1 MLWTEY
7 RDHYPKVE
15 QQPPLVPIREQFDV
29 ATPRFAFTMHSF
41 PMPRVWFLSEDGHR
55 LVQVQHDL
63 FILNWRKLD
72 ETPED
77 YPHYREIRQR
87 FVDAI
92 GLFEEFIERE
102 SIGPLKAVQ
111 AELTY
116 VNHIDAREADGTR
129 KPLSRIIRAW
139 ADEREVGQSPKSG
152 TFVASGLPEFEETSI
167 ATHYVMRNEDG
178 KPVGR
183 LHISVEPQRYT
194 KDNTPL
200 YAMSLVARGAPRS
213 PDLGAAVAVLDEG
226 HKAIVNGF
234 TSMTTK
240 EMHSVWERTQ

>member
-1 MLWTEY
+1 MLWNEY
-7 RDHYPKVE
+7 RDRYPLVE

-29 ATPRFAFTMHSF
+29 AAPRFGFTMQSF

-72 ETPED
+72 TPED

-92 GLFEEFIERE
+92 GLFEEFIENE
-102 SIGPLKAVQ
+102 SIGPLKPVQ

-116 VNHIDAREADGTR
+116 VNHIDAHEADGSR

-139 ADEREVGQSPKSG
+139 TNEGEVSQSPKTG
-152 TFVASGLPEFEETSI
+152 KFVASGLPEFEEASI
-167 ATHYVMRNEDG
+167 TTHYIMRGDDG
-178 KPVGR
+178 KPMGR
-183 LHISVEPQRYT
+183 LHISVEPQRYV
-194 KDNTPL
+194 KGNAPL
-200 YAMSLVARGAPRS
+200 YAVSLVARGAPRS
-213 PDLGAAVAVLDEG
+213 PDIGAAVAVLDES

-234 TSMTTK
+234 TSITTK